1 MSLSSSFDLLDIPKD
16 IILLITDQL
25 HSPGDFALY
34 RSLISHIKQNQNQQR
49 SSRLR
54 VVISTGQHISRWDAI
69 LAKSNVNLSQQ
80 IAAKTVH
87 FVDMSSSIPQAQTE
101 VKGEKG
107 QGGNPFNTLF
117 KKVASLF
124 DQFETTATEHD
135 TTHRG
140 AGAGAL
146 VILDDVSVLE
156 WIGYETMEIVRL
168 CRALRAL
175 CIKNQATLVIR
186 NHVVVTPG
194 ELDPLFRH
202 LYSLCTYHLDVQPL
216 TSGRSGDVSGQV
228 ALHHGPNAFPASTS
242 TTVKTRQRSAA
253 LHYRLTD
260 GAAVFF
266 ERGSSRGVL

>member
-1 MSLSSSFDLLDIPKD
+1 MSLSSSFDLLDFPKD

-49 SSRLR
+49 YSRLR

-107 QGGNPFNTLF
+107 QGGNPFSALYKQVAWLF
-117 KKVASLF
+117 EES
-124 DQFETTATEHD
+124 ETTTEHD
-135 TTHRG
+135 PTHHG

-156 WIGYETMEIVRL
+156 WIGYETMEIVRF

-186 NHVVVTPG
+186 HHIVVTPG